1 MKPWEKVQ
9 RDYFLEIKGSRT
21 KFRTKSTA
29 IRLGKVMLKESPE
42 VKLIEV
48 ERLWL
53 GPTKSKLELQPV
65 QEYDRTNLL
74 KL

>member
-1 MKPWEKVQ
+1 MHPWEKLQ
-9 RDYFLEIKGSRT
+9 RNYFLEINACRT
-21 KFRTKSTA
+21 KFRNKSTA
-29 IRLGKVMLKESPE
+29 IRLGKVILKENPD

-53 GPTKSKLELQPV
+53 GTTKSKLQLQSIR
-65 QEYDRTNLL
+65 EYDRTILL